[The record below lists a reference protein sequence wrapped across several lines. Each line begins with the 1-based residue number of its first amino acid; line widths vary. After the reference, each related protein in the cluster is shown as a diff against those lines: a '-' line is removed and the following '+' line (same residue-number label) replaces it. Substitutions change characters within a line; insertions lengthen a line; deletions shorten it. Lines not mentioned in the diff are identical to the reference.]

1 MPAGGQE
8 PAFNP
13 SRLNSRHEDA
23 IFPQY
28 PPPLGSRATVVPN
41 SIGTVPVTW
50 SFSND
55 FDRSS
60 GSCGSDDRAS
70 STHTATAPKP
80 RGLSPQPSP
89 SVTTLTDLP
98 VPAVLTIAPVP
109 LTPPPPRSRGDCP
122 RNRVLQ

>member
-41 SIGTVPVTW
+41 SIGTVPATGVLR
-50 SFSND
+50 ND
-55 FDRSS
+55 WHGSS
-60 GSCGSDDRAS
+60 GSSDSDES
-70 STHTATAPKP
+70 TATLTLLTRELRGQSP
-80 RGLSPQPSP
+80 RPGW
-89 SVTTLTDLP
+89 SVTTIRPNLESP
-98 VPAVLTIAPVP
+98 FWG
-109 LTPPPPRSRGDCP
+109 SGK
-122 RNRVLQ
+122 